1 MERILRNSFSILY
14 RYADACS
21 LYYFFAILLF
31 TKRCCKFQ
39 HVTIVKLLNVHNRE
53 QKQMSKPMGMM
64 SGCYFVGRG
73 ELIQWINDLLC
84 LSYTKVEDT
93 CNGAAFCQV
102 IDAIHP
108 GTVALGKVKFDAYS
122 PNDMIANYKVLQ
134 DAFHKNGIK
143 QYFDVP
149 TLIKG
154 KYMAALELFQWIHGY
169 YMQTGPHDEYD
180 AIARRKHF
188 KCKEPTGAVKAGQA
202 NAIKPAGMAKR
213 TKPVAGVVPECNL
226 NSANVPTN
234 YGDGSRNVPVG
245 AIPNAKSAN
254 IHADLNQRAEPKRK
268 AVVRKEEAKPK
279 KPVATIS
286 TAHSEAITKE
296 LEQEKKHVTE
306 LEAEVDQVTS
316 EREFYYGKLRKIE
329 EFCQDHEDND
339 IVKQILEI
347 MYEADEENGFVAPEN
362 AQDSDDDDEDD
373 DF

>member
-1 MERILRNSFSILY
+1 
-14 RYADACS
+14 
-21 LYYFFAILLF
+21 
-31 TKRCCKFQ
+31 
-39 HVTIVKLLNVHNRE
+39 
-53 QKQMSKPMGMM
+53 MGMM

-108 GTVALGKVKFDAYS
+108 GTVALGKVKFDAYN
-122 PNDMIANYKVLQ
+122 PNDMISNYKVLQ

-180 AIARRKHF
+180 PIARRKHF
-188 KCKEPTGAVKAGQA
+188 KLKEPTGAIKAGQA

-234 YGDGSRNVPVG
+234 YGDGSNNIPVG

-254 IHADLNQRAEPKRK
+254 IHSELNQKSEPKKRK
-268 AVVRKEEAKPK
+268 AAAPVRKEEPKPK
-279 KPVATIS
+279 KPTKTI
-286 TAHSEAITKE
+286 TKEQSEAISRE
-296 LEQEKKHVTE
+296 LEQEKNHVTE

-329 EFCQDHEDND
+329 EFCQDHEDNE

-347 MYEADEENGFVAPEN
+347 MYEADEENGFVSPQN
-362 AQDSDDDDEDD
+362 QNDSESEGNDEDD
-373 DF
+373 L